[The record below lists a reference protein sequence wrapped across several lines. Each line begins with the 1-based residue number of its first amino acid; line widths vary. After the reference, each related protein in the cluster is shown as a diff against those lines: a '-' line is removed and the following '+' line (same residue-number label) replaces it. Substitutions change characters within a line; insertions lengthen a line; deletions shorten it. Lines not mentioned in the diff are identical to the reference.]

1 MRYFRLSLLAL
12 IVFSASFI
20 AAEEYQDLT
29 SEGKKNLRSANMHL
43 GGERIEKALPL
54 YFEVVNENPYHI
66 ESLKKIA
73 GIYYDFKK
81 DYYKASEYYQ
91 NAIAAIDKEIEVLEK
106 EISENPKKEKKI
118 NKEIDSYLED
128 REFLVKLNTSC
139 WTQLF
144 VNAQYKFTIANDF
157 YSLNP
162 QNMDLTDPDNIS
174 AINDLLQKVMVDTIN
189 VETVAEDPVNIEEIS
204 APFDNLLDDT
214 IADFKKLYD
223 FAPDSI
229 KTIKM
234 LSYAYNVKQDEEE
247 SLNYLIKVAELDP
260 EDELVRQQI
269 ANHYYNSG
277 NYDEALKWFQS
288 AAEANPE
295 NPDSYFNMGITYEK
309 LENHEEAFKAFEKV
323 VEIDPEN
330 LDAIL
335 YASNIASKID
345 RKDDSIN
352 YLKMAIE
359 LDPGNINYLSFISY
373 NLFQKKKY
381 DEVIIY
387 AQKWFDTDNKSK
399 EAAQL
404 IYQSAKNIDNT
415 ELMKKYEKILIEM
428 E

>member
-1 MRYFRLSLLAL
+1 MRYFRLGLLVVIIL
-12 IVFSASFI
+12 SASI
-20 AAEEYQDLT
+20 IVAEEYQDLT

-43 GGERIEKALPL
+43 GGERIQKALPL

-81 DYYKASEYYQ
+81 DYYTASEYYQ
-91 NAIAAIDKEIEVLEK
+91 KAIAAIDKEIEALEK

-118 NKEIDSYLED
+118 KKEIDSFLED
-128 REFLVKLNTSC
+128 REFLDKLNTSC

-157 YSLNP
+157 YALNP
-162 QNMDLTDPDNIS
+162 QNLDLTDPNNIA
-174 AINDLLQKVMVDTIN
+174 AINDLLKKVMVDTIE
-189 VETVAEDPVNIEEIS
+189 VETVAENPVNIEEIS
-204 APFDNLLDDT
+204 TPFDNLLDET
-214 IADFKKLYD
+214 IEDFKKLYD

-260 EDELVRQQI
+260 DDELVRQQI
-269 ANHYYNSG
+269 ANSFYSSG
-277 NYDEALKWFQS
+277 NYEEALKWFQS
-288 AAEANPE
+288 AAEANPD

-345 RKDDSIN
+345 RKDDSIK

-373 NLFQKKKY
+373 YLFQEKKY

-387 AQKWFDTDNKSK
+387 AEKWFDADNTSK

-404 IYQSAKNIDNT
+404 IYQSAKNTDNA
-415 ELMKKYEKILIEM
+415 ELMQKFEKILTEM